1 MAEDKL
7 GKTVRID
14 EKKYVPKGAKLEV
27 WTKGRHKYLI
37 KYLDPKGI
45 NAPATDTIRYINNS
59 KISASLSDDE
69 VIKEWL
75 SEIEAAAKIIPSVKV
90 YKVIQDPYS
99 DEPAKRVY
107 GDGKSPYYLN
117 NGCKIF
123 IEWSGY
129 IPNPKFDLGTSS
141 TAKEAQNYN
150 IKTGGPDRYL
160 SGQPITSSEDTSKL
174 YDLPP
179 FSTWVVPSGEV
190 NSALQAIDNYRDYSS
205 VNSKKISVYLPDGFT
220 ENGGKG
226 YLILTKNDELKY
238 STDPGNNEDTNKY
251 SSTKD
256 ANIISIVISKFKSM
270 VQKLHGISDYDL
282 KLCEPDS
289 EACKLIDYKSPL
301 EPPNNTAQQAA
312 INDTPPGPSQSNTKI
327 KLSIQGLFDNGTG
340 TTSSVFEIK
349 AKTDMPTFTI
359 WTGDIPQTELIDE
372 FDDLQELDEE
382 YLEGGFTGEEE
393 KMVEFESP
401 SSIGEVSGESN
412 FVSDPS
418 STSSY
423 TPDPNA
429 KPGTVV
435 QLPRDY
441 SHTSEQGYNLL
452 NSKWIGDLI
461 ASAKSHIGHPTY
473 DISGTDKGNLGCASA
488 VSMIFYRAFGV
499 HMKDGKA
506 VKAKPTDIGS
516 FGTKGTAEAAGW
528 FENNSLYQ
536 KITWTDA
543 QPGDIMNTARNF
555 STNKA
560 GHIGVVIDVKASD
573 GSWAIVSNSSK
584 GFAGGGGGAVK
595 QNYSVKAWQSVTNR
609 NPSKTF
615 AFRYIGPRLSSGQTA

>member
-45 NAPATDTIRYINNS
+45 KAPATDTIRYINNS

-75 SEIEAAAKIIPSVKV
+75 LEREAAAKIIPSLQV

-129 IPNPKFDLGTSS
+129 IPNPKFDLGTFS
-141 TAKEAQNYN
+141 TAKEAQNN
-150 IKTGGPDRYL
+150 KKIGDPDRYL
-160 SGQPITSSEDTSKL
+160 SDQPITSSEDTSKL
-174 YDLPP
+174 YGLPP
-179 FSTWVVPSGEV
+179 FSTWVVPTGEV
-190 NSALQAIDNYRDYSS
+190 NASLQPVDNYRDYSS
-205 VNSKKISVYLPDGFT
+205 VDSKKISVYLPDGFT

-238 STDPGNNEDTNKY
+238 STDPGNNEDTNRY

-301 EPPNNTAQQAA
+301 EPPNNTPEKAA
-312 INDTPPGPSQSNTKI
+312 TNDTPPGLSQSTTKI
-327 KLSIQGLFDNGTG
+327 KLNIQGLFDSSDGTTPG
-340 TTSSVFEIK
+340 NTSSVFEIK

-359 WTGDIPQTELIDE
+359 WTGDIPQTELIDK

-382 YLEGGFTGEEE
+382 YIETDAVITEDQQIQLDLQVYLTQGDSEGTEDDTGTQTTTSGGGVNTNGTNAGGSGDRRFQQQLTIRGRVVKNGEIPNDLLAKVDFGGYLLEKHAAVKFSALNKAFKERFGKNFTISGPYRPFNVGNSIFDWDYFNRTGKGRKKGTNGGTAA
-393 KMVEFESP
+393 
-401 SSIGEVSGESN
+401 
-412 FVSDPS
+412 
-418 STSSY
+418 
-423 TPDPNA
+423 A
-429 KPGTVV
+429 KPGTSKHGWG
-435 QLPRDY
+435 QAMDIGGFGNGPGNQYFDWM
-441 SHTSEQGYNLL
+441 EQNAKKYGWINPAWAKKPGAGYEP
-452 NSKWIGDLI
+452 WHWEYIGDDL
-461 ASAKSHIGHPTY
+461 
-473 DISGTDKGNLGCASA
+473 
-488 VSMIFYRAFGV
+488 F
-499 HMKDGKA
+499 
-506 VKAKPTDIGS
+506 
-516 FGTKGTAEAAGW
+516 AA
-528 FENNSLYQ
+528 
-536 KITWTDA
+536 
-543 QPGDIMNTARNF
+543 
-555 STNKA
+555 
-560 GHIGVVIDVKASD
+560 
-573 GSWAIVSNSSK
+573 
-584 GFAGGGGGAVK
+584 
-595 QNYSVKAWQSVTNR
+595 
-609 NPSKTF
+609 
-615 AFRYIGPRLSSGQTA
+615 

>member
-14 EKKYVPKGAKLEV
+14 EKTYVPKGAKLEV
-27 WTKGRHKYLI
+27 WTKGRHKYLV

-45 NAPATDTIRYINNS
+45 KAPATDTIRYINNS

-75 SEIEAAAKIIPSVKV
+75 LEREAAAKIIPSLQV

-129 IPNPKFDLGTSS
+129 IPNPKFDLGTFS
-141 TAKEAQNYN
+141 TAKEAQNN
-150 IKTGGPDRYL
+150 KKPGGPDRYL
-160 SGQPITSSEDTSKL
+160 SNQPITSSEDNSKL
-174 YDLPP
+174 YGLPP
-179 FSTWVVPSGEV
+179 FSTWVVPTGEV
-190 NSALQAIDNYRDYSS
+190 NAALEPVDNYRDYSS
-205 VNSKKISVYLPDGFT
+205 VDSKKISVYLPDGFT

-238 STDPGNNEDTNKY
+238 STDPGNNEDTNRY

-301 EPPNNTAQQAA
+301 EPPNNTPEKAA
-312 INDTPPGPSQSNTKI
+312 INDTPPGLSQSNTKI
-327 KLSIQGLFDNGTG
+327 KLSIQGLFDSSDGTTPG
-340 TTSSVFEIK
+340 NTSSVFEIK

-359 WTGDIPQTELIDE
+359 WTGDIPQTELIDK

-382 YLEGGFTGEEE
+382 YIETDAVITEDQQIQLDLQVYLTQGDSEGTEDDTGTQTTTSGSGVNTNGTNAGGSGDRRFQQQLTIRGRVVKNGEIPNDLLAKVDFGGYLLEKHAAVKFSALNKAFKEKFGKNFTISGPYRPFNVGNNIFDWDYFNRTGKGRKKGTNGG
-393 KMVEFESP
+393 VAA
-401 SSIGEVSGESN
+401 
-412 FVSDPS
+412 
-418 STSSY
+418 
-423 TPDPNA
+423 A
-429 KPGTVV
+429 KPGTSKHGWG
-435 QLPRDY
+435 QAMDIGGFGNGPGNQYFDWM
-441 SHTSEQGYNLL
+441 EQNAKKYGWINPAWAKKPGAGYEP
-452 NSKWIGDLI
+452 WHWEYIGDDL
-461 ASAKSHIGHPTY
+461 
-473 DISGTDKGNLGCASA
+473 
-488 VSMIFYRAFGV
+488 F
-499 HMKDGKA
+499 
-506 VKAKPTDIGS
+506 
-516 FGTKGTAEAAGW
+516 AA
-528 FENNSLYQ
+528 
-536 KITWTDA
+536 
-543 QPGDIMNTARNF
+543 
-555 STNKA
+555 
-560 GHIGVVIDVKASD
+560 
-573 GSWAIVSNSSK
+573 
-584 GFAGGGGGAVK
+584 
-595 QNYSVKAWQSVTNR
+595 
-609 NPSKTF
+609 
-615 AFRYIGPRLSSGQTA
+615 